1 MRGPTLSLAR
11 LSQAVALLLCIYVDL
26 ASASDECCGSGCGS
40 AAPAGNESICAAA
53 LRPKKPPTHALKF
66 CHIFPDESCCLP
78 AQDAEIEE
86 HYFNLLDAGDICA
99 KESSMAKDAL
109 KKIFCA
115 SCSPEQPT
123 YVDAATNTFKICSS
137 LAKRVRPTCF
147 DDCGMVR
154 VAERGN
160 LCAGDD
166 VVVPSKTWWDCADGN
181 YADSAGETPAGDAAI
196 VFNGD
201 ECVPVTTPNT
211 AVGGT
216 NLTACCDKETEAE
229 CGDKP
234 PYSCTGFWKFINDD
248 TGAKPPF
255 LEDYNVAIVKCDPE
269 DADYDG
275 TVCSTICYTG
285 AAGRAVVAWAF
296 TISAMVITTFAAS
309 L

>member
-1 MRGPTLSLAR
+1 MRGPRLSLAR

-40 AAPAGNESICAAA
+40 AAPAGNVSICAAA

-115 SCSPEQPT
+115 SCSPRQPD
-123 YVDAATNTFKICSS
+123 YVTEDNKFRICSS
-137 LAKRVRPTCF
+137 LAERVKPRCF

-166 VVVPSKTWWDCADGN
+166 VIVPSKYWESCPDG
-181 YADSAGETPAGDAAI
+181 SAVKFE
-196 VFNGD
+196 D
-201 ECVPVTTPNT
+201 EG
-211 AVGGT
+211 AVGWGGGCAPYDDAT
-216 NLTACCDKETEAE
+216 MSTLDQMKCCDGTTAADCVNTKYNNSQGQEQTAQ
-229 CGDKP
+229 
-234 PYSCTGFWKFINDD
+234 PYSCTGYYKFINDD

-255 LEDYNVAIVKCDPE
+255 LDDFEIEIVECDSSVDP
-269 DADYDG
+269 
-275 TVCSTICYTG
+275 TCSEKCYTG
-285 AAGRAVVAWAF
+285 AASRTHLSWLAAF
-296 TISAMVITTFAAS
+296 ATIMAAFM
-309 L
+309 LQR